1 MEPLSNKN
9 KSNDTGVKSI
19 IAQPLAPIT
28 KEKRQPFGL
37 SLVR

>member
-1 MEPLSNKN
+1 MKPLSNKN
-9 KSNDTGVKSI
+9 KRNDTGAQRI
-19 IAQPLAPIT
+19 IAQPLAPTT

>member
-9 KSNDTGVKSI
+9 KRNDTGVQRI
-19 IAQPLAPIT
+19 IAQLLAPII